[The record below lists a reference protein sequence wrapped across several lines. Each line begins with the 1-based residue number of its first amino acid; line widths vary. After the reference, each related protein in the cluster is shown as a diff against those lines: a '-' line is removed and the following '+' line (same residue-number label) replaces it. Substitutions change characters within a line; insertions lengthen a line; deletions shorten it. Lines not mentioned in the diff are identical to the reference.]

1 MIGVKNEVRDVC
13 LSAHLEVREKM
24 EWRNIFFC
32 LRRIGVGFE
41 MRGWKEGWVLNLKLK
56 LGLGFVE

>member
-1 MIGVKNEVRDVC
+1 MPECALRGT
-13 LSAHLEVREKM
+13 RENGM
-24 EWRNIFFC
+24 EKYFFC